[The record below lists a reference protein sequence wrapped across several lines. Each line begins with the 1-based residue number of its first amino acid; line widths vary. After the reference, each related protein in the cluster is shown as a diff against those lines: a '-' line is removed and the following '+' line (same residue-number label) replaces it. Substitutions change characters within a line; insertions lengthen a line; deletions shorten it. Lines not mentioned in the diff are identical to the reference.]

1 MHKKLVLIFKLWILV
16 SVVSM
21 AQSDSMSIQN
31 LDQITISAYHYPS
44 QIIQQLPEVNG
55 NFLLSGKKS
64 ELIDV
69 AGSNT
74 NIAVKTG
81 RQVFAKVPGAFIY
94 DMDGSGNQMNFATRG
109 LDPHRSWE
117 YNVRQNGVM
126 TNSDIYGY
134 PASHYSAPFESI
146 EKIEVIR
153 GTSSLQYG
161 AQFGGM
167 INYVTKSIDT
177 TKTLSLENISS
188 FGSYG
193 LFSNYTAIHG
203 KKNKLAYYLYYY
215 KRDTKGYREN
225 SNSNSEA
232 QFASLQYDA
241 SSKFKIIAEFGRSQ
255 YKFQIPGPLT
265 DAMFNSNPRQST
277 RSRNYFSPDIYLPS
291 LRFNYKLSNK
301 ANISWVNSAVLG
313 TRSSVQFI
321 GFANDRD
328 TINFTTNQYKN
339 RQVDIDEFNSY
350 SSEVKYFQKY
360 AAFGSEHNL
369 VTGVRYVNNNLHR
382 RQLGQGTTG
391 TNYDLSVSAQG
402 FGRDVNFKTNNI
414 AFFAEN
420 EFKLSSAFSITPGLR
435 LENGESEMTGFIVY
449 KPNQDITKTIK
460 HSFLLAGITT
470 QYKINENTKLYG
482 GWAQAYRPV
491 IFADIIPGSAIEES
505 DQNMKDAQGS
515 NAELGIK
522 GRINRNLTF
531 DFTFFDLI
539 YKDRIGTL
547 ILLNDAGQSYVFK
560 TNIGDSRTQ
569 GLEALINCMISTG
582 NTYSISAFTSTSY
595 MRGKYTRGNL
605 RVGNENV
612 DIKDNVLET
621 TPNWISRNGL
631 NIGYK
636 NFNSTLLYSYVSESY
651 SDALNTETP
660 TANGGAG
667 LVPSYSV
674 LDFNCTLALNRQINL
689 KFNLNNITD
698 AQYFTKRP
706 SGYPGVGIW
715 GSDGRNVVI
724 TVGVKL

>member
-1 MHKKLVLIFKLWILV
+1 MQIKLVLIFELWLLA

-21 AQSDSMSIQN
+21 AQSDSISIQN

-55 NFLLSGKKS
+55 NFLLSGRKS

-126 TNSDIYGY
+126 TNSDVYGY

-146 EKIEVIR
+146 EKIEIIR

-188 FGSYG
+188 IGSYG

-241 SSKFKIIAEFGRSQ
+241 SPKFKIIAEFGRSQ
-255 YKFQIPGPLT
+255 YKFQMPGPLT
-265 DAMFNSNPRQST
+265 DAMFNSDPRQST

-291 LRFNYKLSNK
+291 IRFNYKLSNK

-313 TRSSVQFI
+313 TRNSVQFI

-328 TINFTTNQYKN
+328 TINFATHQYKN

-360 AAFGSEHNL
+360 TAFGFDHNL

-382 RQLGQGTTG
+382 RQIGQGTTG
-391 TNYDLSVSAQG
+391 SDYDLSVSPQG

-414 AFFAEN
+414 AAFAEN
-420 EFKLSSAFSITPGLR
+420 EFKISSAFSITPGLR
-435 LENGESEMTGFIVY
+435 LENGESEMTGVITY

-460 HSFLLAGITT
+460 HSFLLAGVTT
-470 QYKINENTKLYG
+470 QYKINENTKIYG

-522 GRINRNLTF
+522 GRINRSLTF

-636 NFNSTLLYSYVSESY
+636 NFNSTVLYSYVSESY
-651 SDALNTETP
+651 SDALNTKTP

-706 SGYPGVGIW
+706 AGYPGVGIW
-715 GSDGRNVVI
+715 ASDGRNVVV

>member
-1 MHKKLVLIFKLWILV
+1 MRIIKNILALIILHYSAIV
-16 SVVSM
+16 FSQTDTLEILSLKEIVVKSYNF
-21 AQSDSMSIQN
+21 QN
-31 LDQITISAYHYPS
+31 QKV
-44 QIIQQLPEVNG
+44 QFLPEVQNSY
-55 NFLLSGKKS
+55 LLSGRKS

-69 AGSNT
+69 SGSNA

-94 DMDGSGNQMNFATRG
+94 DMDGSGNQMNFSTRG

-146 EKIEVIR
+146 EKIEVVR

-177 TKTLSLENISS
+177 SKVLAIENITSA
-188 FGSYG
+188 GSYG
-193 LFSNYTAIHG
+193 LFSNYTALHG
-203 KKNKLAYYLYYY
+203 KKNKLSYYAYYY
-215 KRDTKGYREN
+215 KRVTEGYRAN
-225 SNSNSEA
+225 SNSNSEG
-232 QFASLQYDA
+232 QFVSLRYDA
-241 SSKFKIIAEFGRSQ
+241 NNKLNIVAEFGRSQ

-265 DAMFNSNPRQST
+265 DAMFKQDPRQST

-291 LRFNYKLSNK
+291 LRFNYKINENASLSW
-301 ANISWVNSAVLG
+301 ITSAVLG

-321 GFANDRD
+321 GFANDKD
-328 TINFTTNQYKN
+328 TINNTTNQYKN

-350 SSEVKYFQKY
+350 TSELKYLQRY
-360 AAFGSEHNL
+360 SAFGMANT
-369 VTGVRYVNNNLHR
+369 VVAGVRYINNNLHR

-391 TNYDLSVSAQG
+391 IDYDLSVTPQG
-402 FGRDVNFKTNNI
+402 FGRDINLKSNNI
-414 AFFAEN
+414 AVFIEN
-420 EFKLSSAFSITPGLR
+420 EFKITSTFSITPGAR
-435 LENGESEMTGFIVY
+435 LEEGTSEMTGNISY
-449 KPNQDITKTIK
+449 KPDQDITKNIE
-460 HSFLLAGITT
+460 HSFVLGGVTA
-470 QYKINENTKLYG
+470 QYKLNESTKIYG
-482 GWAQAYRPV
+482 GWSQAYRPV
-491 IFADIIPGSAIEES
+491 VFSDIIPGSALE
-505 DQNMKDAQGS
+505 DTDKNMKDAQGS
-515 NAELGIK
+515 NAEIGIR
-522 GRINRNLTF
+522 GNINRKITF
-531 DFTFFDLI
+531 DFTFFDLV
-539 YKDRIGTL
+539 YKNRIGTL

-569 GLEALINCMISTG
+569 GVESLINVMVSSGTDH
-582 NTYSISAFTSTSY
+582 SISAFTSTSY
-595 MRGKYTRGNL
+595 MNGVYTRGNL

-612 DIKDNVLET
+612 AIKDNVLET
-621 TPNWISRNGL
+621 TPTWISRNGV

-651 SDALNTETP
+651 SDALNTEAP

-667 LVPSYSV
+667 VVPSYSV
-674 LDFNCTLALNRQINL
+674 LDLNCTLALSRQINI

-706 SGYPGVGIW
+706 NGYPGVGVW
-715 GSDGRNVVI
+715 NSDGRNVVV
-724 TVGVKL
+724 TVGLKL